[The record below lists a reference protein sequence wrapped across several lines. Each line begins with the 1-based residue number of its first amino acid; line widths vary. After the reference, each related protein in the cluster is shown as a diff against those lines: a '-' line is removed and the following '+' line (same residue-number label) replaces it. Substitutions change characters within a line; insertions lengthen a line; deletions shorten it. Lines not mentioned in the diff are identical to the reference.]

1 MRTLSL
7 AASASLACHITLG
20 MSMAVEVRHQ
30 KSLTL
35 ILARG
40 FASNLS
46 MPISV
51 HDPTGTIVF
60 YNESAEAAFGVTFA
74 EMGELSAAQWTARYS
89 PEEADGTPIPLEE
102 LPVGVALTE
111 WRPAHR
117 TVHFTRPDNVGYVAE
132 VTAFPLMGREEEL
145 VGAVRIFWDEA
156 VVSSRTPTSGRRVEE
171 DARQEGATRHGRPK
185 GLALILAREF
195 ASNLATPIYI
205 ADADGTLVYFNE
217 AAERISGRS
226 FAETEQMSIRQWAG
240 LLRPRSVDG
249 LPLQHEEMP
258 GGIAFNERRPA
269 HAPLRIVGLDGVE
282 REIATTA
289 FPLFGPD
296 GAFHGITVIFWEQ
309 E

>member
-1 MRTLSL
+1 
-7 AASASLACHITLG
+7 
-20 MSMAVEVRHQ
+20 MSMAVQVRQQ

-51 HDPTGTIVF
+51 HDPTGRIVF
-60 YNESAEAAFGVTFA
+60 YNESAEAAFGVKFA
-74 EMGELSAAQWTARYS
+74 ETGELSAAEWTARFS
-89 PEEADGTPIPLEE
+89 PEEADGTAIPLEE
-102 LPVGVALTE
+102 LPVGVALRE
-111 WRPAHR
+111 RRPAHR
-117 TVHFTRPDNVGYVAE
+117 TVHFTRPDNVRYAAA

-145 VGAVRIFWDEA
+145 FGAVRIFWDEA
-156 VVSSRTPTSGRRVEE
+156 VVLPRAPISGMRPEE
-171 DARQEGATRHGRPK
+171 AAREERATRHRRPK
-185 GLALILAREF
+185 GLVLILAREF
-195 ASNLATPIYI
+195 ASNLAAPIYI

-217 AAERISGRS
+217 AAERIGGRS
-226 FAETEQMSIRQWAG
+226 FAEAGEMSIRQWAK

-249 LPLQHEEMP
+249 APLQREEMP

-269 HAPLRIVGLDGVE
+269 HARLRIAGLDGVE

-296 GAFHGITVIFWEQ
+296 GAFHGVMVIFWEQ
-309 E
+309 PE

>member
-1 MRTLSL
+1 
-7 AASASLACHITLG
+7 
-20 MSMAVEVRHQ
+20 MSMAVKVRQQ

-51 HDPTGTIVF
+51 HDPAGTIVF
-60 YNESAEAAFGVTFA
+60 YNEPAEAAFGVTFA
-74 EMGELSAAQWTARYS
+74 EMGELSAAEWTARYS
-89 PEEADGTPIPLEE
+89 PQEADGTPIPLEE

-111 WRPAHR
+111 RRPAHR

-145 VGAVRIFWDEA
+145 FGAMRIFWDDA
-156 VVSSRTPTSGRRVEE
+156 ASPRGRVSGMPSDVAAEQDGAARR
-171 DARQEGATRHGRPK
+171 GGPK
-185 GLALILAREF
+185 GLVLVLAREL
-195 ASNLATPIYI
+195 ASNLATPIYL
-205 ADADGTLVYFNE
+205 ADREGTLVYFNE
-217 AAERISGRS
+217 PAERIGGRS
-226 FAETEQMSIRQWAG
+226 YSEAGEMSIGDWAA
-240 LLRPRSVDG
+240 LLRPRRVDG
-249 LPLQHEEMP
+249 TPLQREEMP
-258 GGIAFNERRPA
+258 GGIALDERRPA
-269 HAPLRIVGLDGVE
+269 HARLRITGLDGVE

-296 GAFHGITVIFWEQ
+296 AAFHGIMVIFWEQ

>member
-1 MRTLSL
+1 
-7 AASASLACHITLG
+7 
-20 MSMAVEVRHQ
+20 MSMAVEVRQQ

-51 HDPTGTIVF
+51 HDPTGRIVF

-74 EMGELSAAQWTARYS
+74 DLGELSAAEWTARYS
-89 PEEADGTPIPLEE
+89 PAEADGTPIPLEE

-111 WRPAHR
+111 RRPAHR
-117 TVHFTRPDNVGYVAE
+117 TVHFTRPDNVRYVAE

-145 VGAVRIFWDEA
+145 FGAVRVFWDEA
-156 VVSSRTPTSGRRVEE
+156 VVLPRPEE
-171 DARQEGATRHGRPK
+171 AAAEEVAARHRRPK
-185 GLALILAREF
+185 GLVLILAREF

-217 AAERISGRS
+217 AAERIGGRS
-226 FAETEQMSIRQWAG
+226 FAEAGEMSMDQWAK
-240 LLRPRSVDG
+240 LLRWRRVDG
-249 LPLQHEEMP
+249 APLQREEMP
-258 GGIAFNERRPA
+258 GGALHERRPA
-269 HAPLRIVGLDGVE
+269 HARLRIAALDGIE

-289 FPLFGPD
+289 FPLSAPD
-296 GAFHGITVIFWEQ
+296 EAFHGIMVIFWEQ
-309 E
+309 EPS

>member
-1 MRTLSL
+1 
-7 AASASLACHITLG
+7 
-20 MSMAVEVRHQ
+20 MSMAVAVRQQ
-30 KSLTL
+30 KSLIL

-46 MPISV
+46 MAISV

-74 EMGELSAAQWTARYS
+74 EMGELSAAEWTARYS

-111 WRPAHR
+111 RRPAHR
-117 TVHFTRPDNVGYVAE
+117 TVCFTRPDNVGYVAE

-145 VGAVRIFWDEA
+145 FGAVRIFWDDA
-156 VVSSRTPTSGRRVEE
+156 ASPRGRVSGMPPDVAAEHDGAARR
-171 DARQEGATRHGRPK
+171 GGPK
-185 GLALILAREF
+185 DLVLILAREL
-195 ASNLATPIYI
+195 ASNLATPIYL
-205 ADADGTLVYFNE
+205 ADRDGTLVYFNE
-217 AAERISGRS
+217 PAERIGGRS
-226 FAETEQMSIRQWAG
+226 FAEAGEMSLDLWAA
-240 LLRPRSVDG
+240 LLRPRRVDG
-249 LPLQHEEMP
+249 RPLEREEMP
-258 GGIAFNERRPA
+258 GGIALDERRPV
-269 HAPLRIVGLDGVE
+269 HARLRITGLDGVE

-296 GAFHGITVIFWEQ
+296 GEFHGIMVIFWEQ

>member
-1 MRTLSL
+1 
-7 AASASLACHITLG
+7 
-20 MSMAVEVRHQ
+20 MSVAVEVRQQ

-60 YNESAEAAFGVTFA
+60 YNEPAEAAFGVTFA
-74 EMGELSAAQWTARYS
+74 EMGELSAAEWTARYS
-89 PEEADGTPIPLEE
+89 PAEADGTAIPLEE
-102 LPVGVALTE
+102 LPVGVALAE
-111 WRPAHR
+111 RRPAHR

-145 VGAVRIFWDEA
+145 FGAMRIFW
-156 VVSSRTPTSGRRVEE
+156 E
-171 DARQEGATRHGRPK
+171 DAASPRGRVSGVPPGVAAAQDSAPRHGGPK
-185 GLALILAREF
+185 GIVLLLAREF
-195 ASNLATPIYI
+195 ASNLATPIYL
-205 ADADGTLVYFNE
+205 ADRDGTLVYFNE
-217 AAERISGRS
+217 PAERIGGRS
-226 FAETEQMSIRQWAG
+226 FAEVGEMPLRQWVE

-249 LPLQHEEMP
+249 APLHLAEMP
-258 GGIAFNERRPA
+258 GGVAFDERRPA
-269 HAPLRIVGLDGVE
+269 HARLRIESLNGAE

-289 FPLFGPD
+289 FPLSGPD
-296 GAFHGITVIFWEQ
+296 EAFHGIMVIFWKQ

>member
-1 MRTLSL
+1 MGKSRY
-7 AASASLACHITLG
+7 AWRR
-20 MSMAVEVRHQ
+20 MAVAVRQQ

-46 MPISV
+46 MAISV
-51 HDPTGTIVF
+51 HDPTGRVVF
-60 YNESAEAAFGVTFA
+60 YNESAEAVFGVNFA
-74 EMGELSAAQWTARYS
+74 ETGELSAAEWTARVS
-89 PEEADGTPIPLEE
+89 PEEADGRPIPLEE

-111 WRPAHR
+111 RTPAHR
-117 TVHFTRPDNVGYVAE
+117 TVHFTRPDNVRYAAA

-145 VGAVRIFWDEA
+145 LGAVRIFWHDTATDTTVSGMRAEEAARDE
-156 VVSSRTPTSGRRVEE
+156 VPPRR
-171 DARQEGATRHGRPK
+171 RRPK
-185 GLALILAREF
+185 DLVLILAREF
-195 ASNLATPIYI
+195 AANLTAPIYI
-205 ADADGTLVYFNE
+205 TDADGTLMYFNE
-217 AAERISGRS
+217 AADTIGGRS
-226 FAETEQMSIRQWAG
+226 FAETGEMSMRQWAE

-249 LPLQHEEMP
+249 RPLQRYELP

-269 HAPLRIVGLDGVE
+269 HARLRIAGLDGVE

-296 GAFHGITVIFWEQ
+296 RAFHGIMVIFWEQ

>member
-1 MRTLSL
+1 
-7 AASASLACHITLG
+7 
-20 MSMAVEVRHQ
+20 MAVAVRQQ

-60 YNESAEAAFGVTFA
+60 YNESAEDAFGVAFA
-74 EMGELSAAQWTARYS
+74 ELGELSAAAWTARYA
-89 PEEADGTPIPLEE
+89 PKDADGTSIPLEE

-111 WRPAHR
+111 RRPAHR
-117 TVHFTRPDNVGYVAE
+117 TVYFTRPDDVGYVAE

-145 VGAVRIFWDEA
+145 FGAMRIFWDDA
-156 VVSSRTPTSGRRVEE
+156 ASPRGHVSGMLPDVAAEQDS
-171 DARQEGATRHGRPK
+171 ATRRGGPK
-185 GLALILAREF
+185 GLVLTLAREL
-195 ASNLATPIYI
+195 ASNLATPIYL
-205 ADADGTLVYFNE
+205 ADGDGTLVYFNE
-217 AAERISGRS
+217 PAERIGGRS
-226 FAETEQMSIRQWAG
+226 FAEVGEMSMRQWVE

-249 LPLQHEEMP
+249 APLHLAEMP
-258 GGIAFNERRPA
+258 GGIAFSERRPA
-269 HAPLRIVGLDGVE
+269 HERLRIESLDGVE

-296 GAFHGITVIFWEQ
+296 AAFHGIMVIFWEQ

>member
-1 MRTLSL
+1 MVVT
-7 AASASLACHITLG
+7 
-20 MSMAVEVRHQ
+20 VREQ

-51 HDPTGTIVF
+51 HDPTGRVVF
-60 YNESAEAAFGVTFA
+60 YNESAEDVFGVKFA
-74 EMGELSAAQWTARYS
+74 EMGELSAAEWTARYS
-89 PEEADGTPIPLEE
+89 PAEADGTPIPLEE

-111 WRPAHR
+111 RRPAHR
-117 TVHFTRPDNVGYVAE
+117 TVHFTNPGSFRYALE

-145 VGAVRIFWDEA
+145 FGAVRIFWDEA
-156 VVSSRTPTSGRRVEE
+156 VVLPGAAIHGMRLEE
-171 DARQEGATRHGRPK
+171 AAQREGATRRGRPK
-185 GLALILAREF
+185 GLVLILAREF

-205 ADADGTLVYFNE
+205 ADTDSTIVYFNE
-217 AAERISGRS
+217 AAERIGGRS
-226 FAETEQMSIRQWAG
+226 FAEVGEMAMRQWTE

-249 LPLQHEEMP
+249 APLRREEAP

-269 HAPLRIVGLDGVE
+269 HARLRITGLDGVE

-296 GAFHGITVIFWEQ
+296 GEFHGIMIIVWEQ